1 MHYTYKKKI
10 LLKSIQKQQ
19 RRLLRI
25 ATSSLYNILLPFIN
39 VIISLLVVRLTSV
52 SLWGHFVAIMLW
64 VQLGA
69 MVVGWGNKEYLLRA
83 FSQRPSALAALW
95 QSSLLTRSALLP
107 PVALALVFILLVG
120 ERADGL
126 LAGLACLWLGA
137 LFWQQSFDVLIVYR
151 RAFVWATA
159 VEATVTAG
167 MVAFLFGRG
176 NRLTVHELAGLF
188 TAAALCKGL
197 AMALRFRR
205 DITGKGASTGSRFQ
219 ARFWREAFI
228 FFLLGFSGML
238 HSRIDLYSINVLLSP
253 QYVGIYQVYSNLLLY
268 LQSVTVFILTPFI
281 PTMLRL
287 NSTIVRKISQKLF
300 FMAIIGIVP
309 MMIIINIILSFL
321 YHIVLEPIFFVLGG
335 LSVLPIYYYLPV
347 IYTFYKNNRQL
358 IVFYV
363 NVIGIIINFLLNI
376 ALLSKIG
383 LIGAIINKVL
393 INWMI
398 LLFYYRQ
405 QRLAG

>member
-1 MHYTYKKKI
+1 MYYTYKKKI
-10 LLKSIQKQQ
+10 LLKSIQKQH

-95 QSSLLTRSALLP
+95 QSSLLTRSVLLP
-107 PVALALVFILLVG
+107 PVALGIVLILLVG

-126 LAGLACLWLGA
+126 LTGLACLWLAA
-137 LFWQQSFDVLIVYR
+137 LFLQQSFDVLVVYR
-151 RAFVWATA
+151 RAFGWATA

-188 TAAALCKGL
+188 TAAVLCKGL
-197 AMALRFRR
+197 AMGLRFRR
-205 DITGKGASTGSRFQ
+205 DITGNEASASRFQ
-219 ARFWREAFI
+219 SSFWREAFI

-238 HSRIDLYSINVLLSP
+238 NSRIDLYSVNALLTSHD
-253 QYVGIYQVYSNLLLY
+253 VGIYQVYSNLLLY
-268 LQSVTVFILTPFI
+268 LQSIVLFILTPFLSI
-281 PTMLRL
+281 LFRL
-287 NSTIVRKISQKLF
+287 NSVIIRKISRQLF
-300 FMAIIGIVP
+300 IVAIIGITP
-309 MMIIINIILSFL
+309 MMIIIDIFLNFL
-321 YHIVLEPIFFVLGG
+321 YHIALEPIFFVLGG
-335 LSVLPIYYYLPV
+335 LYVLPIYYYLPV
-347 IYTFYKNNRQL
+347 IYTLYKNNRQ
-358 IVFYV
+358 IVVLYV
-363 NVIGIIINFLLNI
+363 NIAGTLINLLLNI
-376 ALLSKIG
+376 VLLPKIG
-383 LIGAIINKVL
+383 LIGAIMNKAL
-393 INWMI
+393 IGWI
-398 LLFYYRQ
+398 IWLFYYRQ